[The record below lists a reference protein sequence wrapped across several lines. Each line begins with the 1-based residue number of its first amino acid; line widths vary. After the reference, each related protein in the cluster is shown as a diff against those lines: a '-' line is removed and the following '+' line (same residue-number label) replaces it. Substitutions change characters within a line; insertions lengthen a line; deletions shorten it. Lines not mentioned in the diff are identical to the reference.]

1 MEMAFKIF
9 QTRWELLTVPIP
21 HTATAVTYSTWP
33 VLQKDAAETYVNK
46 LVPNQ
51 DKLLYTVVVDSKC
64 VSGVTSEIYI
74 SGRTLDRSRG
84 RLVCESQDQNFHSVP
99 VTGASWALLNICIV
113 GEEGFFTSE
122 QTSLLPL
129 DGSIHDSIYAVS
141 TLLVTQ
147 KQIKSI
153 PGASNKVMITLW
165 LWHLRQPLA
174 KSAQNSLLTLFIT
187 SHNDP
192 IQRQRGPASAQG
204 PGNNPLH

>member
-1 MEMAFKIF
+1 M
-9 QTRWELLTVPIP
+9 
-21 HTATAVTYSTWP
+21 
-33 VLQKDAAETYVNK
+33 
-46 LVPNQ
+46 
-51 DKLLYTVVVDSKC
+51 
-64 VSGVTSEIYI
+64 
-74 SGRTLDRSRG
+74 
-84 RLVCESQDQNFHSVP
+84 CESQDQNFHSVP

-165 LWHLRQPLA
+165 L
-174 KSAQNSLLTLFIT
+174 
-187 SHNDP
+187 
-192 IQRQRGPASAQG
+192 
-204 PGNNPLH
+204 